1 MKDNASLDARRKSA
15 VPRGVTSA
23 TSIFIERAENS
34 EMWDVEGRHYIDFA
48 GGIAVLNTGHC
59 NPQVIQAVLH
69 QLGRFTHTAFQV
81 AAYESYVALCERLN
95 ALAPF
100 SGNAKTIL
108 LTTGAEA
115 TENAVKIAR
124 VATGRSAVIAFGGG
138 FHGRTLLASAMTGK
152 VTPYKRGFGPMPG
165 EIFHVPF
172 PTGLYGATVQ
182 ASIAAIAQLFSADIE
197 PERVACIIIE
207 PVQGEGGFHVVP
219 TDFLVELRKLCDAHG
234 ILLISDEVQ
243 AGFARTG
250 RMFGIEATGVEP
262 DLVCVAKSLAGG
274 FPLSGV
280 IGKAEVMDAVE
291 PGGLGGTY
299 GGSPVGCAAA
309 LAVLDVIEH
318 DDLCGRAEA
327 IGRTVVDRLTGWRDA
342 GLPVANVRGLGA
354 MVGFDVT
361 NGNGEV
367 DGALAKAVTQAALE
381 RGLVVLSCGT
391 RGETI
396 RILVPLTASDALIE
410 AGLTVLAEAL
420 SSVAEHSGN

>member
-15 VPRGVTSA
+15 VPRGVASA
-23 TSIFIERAENS
+23 TSIFIERAENA

-59 NPQVIQAVLH
+59 NPQVIQAVQH

-81 AAYESYVALCERLN
+81 AAYESYITLCERLN

-172 PTGLYGATVQ
+172 PTGLHGATAQ
-182 ASIAAIAQLFSADIE
+182 ASMAAIAQLFTADIE

-219 TDFLVELRKLCDAHG
+219 TDFLEELRKICDAHG

-250 RMFGIEATGVEP
+250 WMFGIEASRVEP

-327 IGRTVVDRLTGWRDA
+327 IGRTFMDRLTAWRDA

-354 MVGFDVT
+354 MVGFDVV

-391 RGETI
+391 HGETI
-396 RILVPLTASDALIE
+396 RILVPLTASDALIDE
-410 AGLTVLAEAL
+410 GLTVLAEAL
-420 SSVAEHSGN
+420 SSIAEYPGN